1 MKFKFKS
8 IKKLILCTIL
18 PLTVLSMCFLSM
30 ISYSNSK
37 NIISS
42 EIESKMKIQIKV
54 LSENIEKSLLTHK
67 KVTETLSKTV
77 ESSKDIMPKET
88 YKNILQN
95 FIKTNS
101 ETYGAGL
108 WFEPYKFNP
117 KEKFFGPY
125 YFRDGD
131 KVVYTDEYN
140 NESYNYIKYD
150 WYKIAKSSTGSSV
163 WSEPYLDEV
172 SNVTMVTTST
182 PFKDKQGNFL
192 GVSTADI
199 NLDHLQK
206 TISQLKFGET
216 GRAILLDN
224 KGNYLANPNKD
235 KIMKV
240 NITKDNNSSIATLG
254 KEILSNKKG
263 TGKYKEGDVDK
274 LVYYDFIPETNWII
288 ALSIDQTEINSPLK
302 QLLIKNILF
311 ILIAVA
317 VIISFILWF
326 SNYIAKNI
334 NKVNIFSENISN
346 GDLTKSLSIDSKDE
360 LGGAMAENLNNMKN
374 TLSKIISNFSTNLK
388 DMVSISEEL
397 STSAEQTQSASDQI
411 AQSISDIAAGSEN
424 ESRASQDS
432 VNNLEEIYKGME
444 QISNNVQSVTNYSM
458 ATYKK
463 AEEGDKTISTAI
475 DKMKDI
481 EKSVTDSASIVN
493 SLEEKS
499 NNIDDIIS
507 LITSISEQT
516 NLLALNAAI
525 EAARAGEAGKGFAVV
540 AEEVRK
546 LAEESSTSA
555 GSIGNI
561 IKEVQNDI
569 TKVVNSMKVETSNV
583 NEGIIIVENTKN
595 SFGSI
600 LSDINKVSREMQDL
614 SAVVEEITASTETV
628 VNSLEKINSIIKES
642 SSNTQNVAASAEEQT
657 AIMKEVAE
665 VSNKLSEMAIKL
677 EKSISIFKL

>member
-1 MKFKFKS
+1 MKLKFKS

-18 PLTVLSMCFLSM
+18 PLTVLSMCFLSI

-42 EIESKMKIQIKV
+42 EIENKMKIQIKV

-77 ESSKDIMPKET
+77 ESSKDIMPKDT

-131 KVVYTDEYN
+131 KIVYTDEYN

-206 TISQLKFGET
+206 TVSQLKFGET

-254 KEILSNKKG
+254 KEMLSNKKG
-263 TGKYKEGDVDK
+263 TGKYKEGDVHK

-288 ALSIDQTEINSPLK
+288 ALSIDQAEINAPLK

-317 VIISFILWF
+317 IIISFILWF

-334 NKVNIFSENISN
+334 NKVNVFSENISN

-360 LGGAMAENLNNMKN
+360 LGSMAKNLNNMKN
-374 TLSKIISNFSTNLK
+374 ILSKIISNFSTNLK

-411 AQSISDIAAGSEN
+411 AQSISDIATGSEN

-463 AEEGDKTISTAI
+463 AEEGDKTVSTAI
-475 DKMKDI
+475 NKMKDI

-499 NNIDDIIS
+499 NNIDNIVS

-525 EAARAGEAGKGFAVV
+525 EAARAGESGKGFAVV

-561 IKEVQNDI
+561 IKEIQNDI
-569 TKVVNSMKVETSNV
+569 TKIVSSMKIETNNV
-583 NEGIIIVENTKN
+583 NDGIVIVENTKN
-595 SFGSI
+595 SFENI
-600 LSDINKVSREMQDL
+600 LFDIDKVSREMQDV

-628 VNSLEKINSIIKES
+628 VNSLEKINSIIKQS

-665 VSNKLSEMAIKL
+665 VANKLSEMSMKL
-677 EKSISIFKL
+677 EKDINIFKI

>member
-18 PLTVLSMCFLSM
+18 PLTVLSMCFLSI

-37 NIISS
+37 NIISN
-42 EIESKMKIQIKV
+42 EIENKMKIQIRV

-101 ETYGAGL
+101 ETYGVGL

-131 KVVYTDEYN
+131 KIVYTDEYN

-206 TISQLKFGET
+206 TVSQLKFGET

-240 NITKDNNSSIATLG
+240 NITKNNNSSISTLG
-254 KEILSNKKG
+254 KEMLSNKKG
-263 TGKYKEGDVDK
+263 TGKYKEGDVNK

-288 ALSIDQTEINSPLK
+288 ALSIDQAEINAPLK

-317 VIISFILWF
+317 IIISFILWF

-334 NKVNIFSENISN
+334 NKVNVFSENISN

-360 LGGAMAENLNNMKN
+360 LGSMAENLNNMKN
-374 TLSKIISNFSTNLK
+374 ILSKIISDFSTNLK

-397 STSAEQTQSASDQI
+397 SNSAEQTQSASDQI

-463 AEEGDKTISTAI
+463 AEEGDKTVSTAI
-475 DKMKDI
+475 NKMKDI

-499 NNIDDIIS
+499 NNIDDIVS

-525 EAARAGEAGKGFAVV
+525 EAARAGESGKGFAVV

-561 IKEVQNDI
+561 IKEIQNDI
-569 TKVVNSMKVETSNV
+569 TKIVSSMKIETNNV
-583 NEGIIIVENTKN
+583 NDGIVIVENTKN
-595 SFGSI
+595 SFENI
-600 LSDINKVSREMQDL
+600 LFDIDKVSREMQDV

-628 VNSLEKINSIIKES
+628 VNSLEKINSIIKQS

-665 VSNKLSEMAIKL
+665 VANKLSEMSLKL
-677 EKSISIFKL
+677 EKDINIFKI

>member
-18 PLTVLSMCFLSM
+18 PLTVLSMCFLSI

-42 EIESKMKIQIKV
+42 EIENKMKIQIKV

-77 ESSKDIMPKET
+77 ESSKDIMPKDT

-131 KVVYTDEYN
+131 KIVYTDEYN

-206 TISQLKFGET
+206 TVSQLKFGET

-254 KEILSNKKG
+254 KEMLSNKKG
-263 TGKYKEGDVDK
+263 TGKYKEGDVNK

-288 ALSIDQTEINSPLK
+288 ALSINQAEINAPLK

-317 VIISFILWF
+317 IIISFILWF

-334 NKVNIFSENISN
+334 NKVNVFSENISN

-360 LGGAMAENLNNMKN
+360 LGSMAENLNNMKN
-374 TLSKIISNFSTNLK
+374 ILSRIISDFSTNLK

-444 QISNNVQSVTNYSM
+444 QISNNVQSVTNYSI

-463 AEEGDKTISTAI
+463 AEEGDKTVSTAI
-475 DKMKDI
+475 NKMKDI

-499 NNIDDIIS
+499 NNIDDIVS

-525 EAARAGEAGKGFAVV
+525 EAARAGESGKGFAVV

-561 IKEVQNDI
+561 IKEIQNDI
-569 TKVVNSMKVETSNV
+569 AKIVNSMKIETNNV
-583 NEGIIIVENTKN
+583 NDGIVIVENTKN
-595 SFGSI
+595 SFKNI
-600 LSDINKVSREMQDL
+600 LFDIDKVSREMQDV

-657 AIMKEVAE
+657 AIMKEVSE
-665 VSNKLSEMAIKL
+665 VSNKLSEMSLKL
-677 EKSISIFKL
+677 EKDINIFKI

>member
-1 MKFKFKS
+1 VKFKFKS

-18 PLTVLSMCFLSM
+18 PLTVLSMCFLSI

-42 EIESKMKIQIKV
+42 EIENKMKIQIKV

-77 ESSKDIMPKET
+77 ESSKDIMPKDT

-131 KVVYTDEYN
+131 KIVYTDEYN

-206 TISQLKFGET
+206 TVSQLKFGET

-254 KEILSNKKG
+254 KEMLSNKKG
-263 TGKYKEGDVDK
+263 TGKYKEGDVNK

-288 ALSIDQTEINSPLK
+288 ALSINQAEINAPLK

-317 VIISFILWF
+317 IIISFILWF

-334 NKVNIFSENISN
+334 NKVNVFSENISN

-360 LGGAMAENLNNMKN
+360 LGSMAENLNNMKN
-374 TLSKIISNFSTNLK
+374 ILSRIISDFSTNLK

-444 QISNNVQSVTNYSM
+444 QISNNVQSVTNYSI

-463 AEEGDKTISTAI
+463 AEEGDKTVSTAI
-475 DKMKDI
+475 NKMKDI

-499 NNIDDIIS
+499 NNIDDIVS

-525 EAARAGEAGKGFAVV
+525 EAARAGESGKGFAVV

-561 IKEVQNDI
+561 IKEIQNDI
-569 TKVVNSMKVETSNV
+569 AKIVNSMKIETNNV
-583 NEGIIIVENTKN
+583 NDGIVIVENTKN
-595 SFGSI
+595 SFKNI
-600 LSDINKVSREMQDL
+600 LFDIDKVSREMQDV

-657 AIMKEVAE
+657 AIMKEVSE
-665 VSNKLSEMAIKL
+665 VSNKLSEMSLKL
-677 EKSISIFKL
+677 EKDINIFKI

>member
-18 PLTVLSMCFLSM
+18 PLTVLSMCFLSI

-42 EIESKMKIQIKV
+42 EIENKMKIQIRV

-131 KVVYTDEYN
+131 KIVYTDEYN

-206 TISQLKFGET
+206 TVSQLKFGET

-254 KEILSNKKG
+254 KEMLSNKKG

-288 ALSIDQTEINSPLK
+288 ALSIDQAEINAPLK

-317 VIISFILWF
+317 IIISFILWF

-334 NKVNIFSENISN
+334 NKVNVFSENISN

-360 LGGAMAENLNNMKN
+360 LGSMAENLNNMKN
-374 TLSKIISNFSTNLK
+374 ILSKIISDFSTNLK

-397 STSAEQTQSASDQI
+397 SNSAEQTQSASDQI

-463 AEEGDKTISTAI
+463 AEEGDKTVSTAI
-475 DKMKDI
+475 NKMKDI

-499 NNIDDIIS
+499 NNIDDIVS

-525 EAARAGEAGKGFAVV
+525 EAARAGESGKGFAVV

-561 IKEVQNDI
+561 IKEIQNDI
-569 TKVVNSMKVETSNV
+569 AKIVSSMKIETNNV
-583 NEGIIIVENTKN
+583 NDGIVIVENTKN
-595 SFGSI
+595 SFENI
-600 LSDINKVSREMQDL
+600 LFDIDKVSREMQDV

-628 VNSLEKINSIIKES
+628 VNSLEKINSIIKQS

-665 VSNKLSEMAIKL
+665 VANKLSEMSLKL
-677 EKSISIFKL
+677 EKDINIFKI

>member
-18 PLTVLSMCFLSM
+18 PLTVLSMCFLSI

-42 EIESKMKIQIKV
+42 EIENKMKIQIKV

-77 ESSKDIMPKET
+77 ESSKDIMPKDT

-131 KVVYTDEYN
+131 KIVYTDEYN

-206 TISQLKFGET
+206 TVSQLKFGEI

-254 KEILSNKKG
+254 KEMLSNKKG
-263 TGKYKEGDVDK
+263 TGKYKEGDVHK

-288 ALSIDQTEINSPLK
+288 ALSIDQAEINAPLK

-317 VIISFILWF
+317 IIISFILWF

-334 NKVNIFSENISN
+334 NKVNVFSENISN

-360 LGGAMAENLNNMKN
+360 LGSMAKNLNNMKN
-374 TLSKIISNFSTNLK
+374 ILSKIISNFSTNLK

-424 ESRASQDS
+424 ESRASQYS

-444 QISNNVQSVTNYSM
+444 QISNNVQSVTNYSI

-463 AEEGDKTISTAI
+463 AEEGDKTVSTAI
-475 DKMKDI
+475 NKMKDI

-499 NNIDDIIS
+499 NNIDDIVS

-525 EAARAGEAGKGFAVV
+525 EAARAGESGKGFAVV

-561 IKEVQNDI
+561 IKEIQNDI
-569 TKVVNSMKVETSNV
+569 AKIVSSMKIQTNNV
-583 NEGIIIVENTKN
+583 NDGIVIVENTKN
-595 SFGSI
+595 SFENI
-600 LSDINKVSREMQDL
+600 LFDIDKVSREMQDV

-628 VNSLEKINSIIKES
+628 VNSLEKINSIIKQS

-665 VSNKLSEMAIKL
+665 VANKLSEMSMKL
-677 EKSISIFKL
+677 EKDINIFKI

>member
-18 PLTVLSMCFLSM
+18 PLTVLSMCFLSI

-42 EIESKMKIQIKV
+42 EIENKMKIQIKV

-77 ESSKDIMPKET
+77 ESSKDIMPKDT

-131 KVVYTDEYN
+131 KIVYTDEYN

-206 TISQLKFGET
+206 TVSQLKFGET

-254 KEILSNKKG
+254 KEMLSNKKG

-288 ALSIDQTEINSPLK
+288 ALSIDQAEINAPLK

-317 VIISFILWF
+317 IIISFILWF

-334 NKVNIFSENISN
+334 NKVNVFSENISN

-360 LGGAMAENLNNMKN
+360 LGSMAENLNNMKN
-374 TLSKIISNFSTNLK
+374 ILSKIISDFSTNLK

-424 ESRASQDS
+424 ESRTSQDS

-463 AEEGDKTISTAI
+463 AEEGDKTVSTAI
-475 DKMKDI
+475 NKMKDI

-499 NNIDDIIS
+499 NNIDDIVS

-525 EAARAGEAGKGFAVV
+525 EAARAGESGKGFAVV

-561 IKEVQNDI
+561 IKEIQNDI
-569 TKVVNSMKVETSNV
+569 AKIVSSMKIETNNV
-583 NEGIIIVENTKN
+583 NDGIVIVENTKN
-595 SFGSI
+595 SFENI
-600 LSDINKVSREMQDL
+600 LFDIDKVSREMQDV

-628 VNSLEKINSIIKES
+628 VNSLEKINSIIKQS

-665 VSNKLSEMAIKL
+665 VANKLSEMSLKL
-677 EKSISIFKL
+677 EKDINIFKI

>member
-18 PLTVLSMCFLSM
+18 PLTVLSMCFLSI

-37 NIISS
+37 NIISN
-42 EIESKMKIQIKV
+42 EIENKMKIQIRV

-131 KVVYTDEYN
+131 KIVYTDEYN

-182 PFKDKQGNFL
+182 PFNDKQGNFL

-206 TISQLKFGET
+206 TVSQLKFGET

-240 NITKDNNSSIATLG
+240 NITKDNNSSIATFG
-254 KEILSNKKG
+254 KEMLSNKKG
-263 TGKYKEGDVDK
+263 TGKYKEGDVNK

-288 ALSIDQTEINSPLK
+288 ALSIDQAEINAPLK

-317 VIISFILWF
+317 IIISFILWF

-334 NKVNIFSENISN
+334 NKVNVFSENISN

-360 LGGAMAENLNNMKN
+360 LGSMAENLNNMKN
-374 TLSKIISNFSTNLK
+374 ILSKIISDFSTNLK

-463 AEEGDKTISTAI
+463 AEEGDKTVSTAI
-475 DKMKDI
+475 NKMKDI

-499 NNIDDIIS
+499 NNIDDIVS

-525 EAARAGEAGKGFAVV
+525 EAARAGESGKGFAVV

-561 IKEVQNDI
+561 IKEIQNDI
-569 TKVVNSMKVETSNV
+569 AKIVSSMKIETNNV
-583 NEGIIIVENTKN
+583 NDGIVIVENTKN
-595 SFGSI
+595 SFENI
-600 LSDINKVSREMQDL
+600 LFDINKVSREMQDV

-628 VNSLEKINSIIKES
+628 VNSLEKINSIIKQS

-665 VSNKLSEMAIKL
+665 VANKLSEMSLKL
-677 EKSISIFKL
+677 EKDINIFKI

>member
-1 MKFKFKS
+1 
-8 IKKLILCTIL
+8 
-18 PLTVLSMCFLSM
+18 MCFLSI

-42 EIESKMKIQIKV
+42 EIENKMKIQIKV

-77 ESSKDIMPKET
+77 ESSKDIMPKDT

-131 KVVYTDEYN
+131 KIVYTDEYN

-206 TISQLKFGET
+206 TVSQLKFGET

-254 KEILSNKKG
+254 KEMLSNKKG

-288 ALSIDQTEINSPLK
+288 ALSIDQAEINAPLK

-317 VIISFILWF
+317 IIISFILWF

-334 NKVNIFSENISN
+334 NKVNVFSENISN

-360 LGGAMAENLNNMKN
+360 LGSMAENLNNMKN
-374 TLSKIISNFSTNLK
+374 ILSKIISDFSTNLK

-424 ESRASQDS
+424 ESRTSQDS

-463 AEEGDKTISTAI
+463 AEEGDKTVSTAI
-475 DKMKDI
+475 NKMKDI

-499 NNIDDIIS
+499 NNIDDIVS

-525 EAARAGEAGKGFAVV
+525 EAARAGESGKGFAVV

-561 IKEVQNDI
+561 IKEIQNDI
-569 TKVVNSMKVETSNV
+569 AKIVSSMKIETNNV
-583 NEGIIIVENTKN
+583 NDGIVIVENTKN
-595 SFGSI
+595 SFENI
-600 LSDINKVSREMQDL
+600 LFDIDKVSREMQDV

-628 VNSLEKINSIIKES
+628 VNSLEKINSIIKQS

-665 VSNKLSEMAIKL
+665 VANKLSEMSLKL
-677 EKSISIFKL
+677 EKDINIFKI

>member
-18 PLTVLSMCFLSM
+18 PLTVLSMCFLSI

-42 EIESKMKIQIKV
+42 EIENKMKIQIKV

-77 ESSKDIMPKET
+77 ESSKDIMPKDT

-131 KVVYTDEYN
+131 KIVYTDEYN

-206 TISQLKFGET
+206 TVSQLKFGET

-254 KEILSNKKG
+254 KEMLSNKKG

-288 ALSIDQTEINSPLK
+288 ALSIDQAEINAPLK

-317 VIISFILWF
+317 IIISFILWF

-334 NKVNIFSENISN
+334 NKVNVFSENISN
-346 GDLTKSLSIDSKDE
+346 GDLTKSLSIDNKDE
-360 LGGAMAENLNNMKN
+360 LGSMAENLNNMKN
-374 TLSKIISNFSTNLK
+374 ILSKIISDFSTNLK

-463 AEEGDKTISTAI
+463 AEEGDKTVSTAI
-475 DKMKDI
+475 NKMKDI

-499 NNIDDIIS
+499 NNIDDIVS

-525 EAARAGEAGKGFAVV
+525 EAARAGESGKGFAVV

-561 IKEVQNDI
+561 IKEIQNDI
-569 TKVVNSMKVETSNV
+569 AKIVSSMKIETNNV
-583 NEGIIIVENTKN
+583 NDGIVIVENTKN
-595 SFGSI
+595 SFENI
-600 LSDINKVSREMQDL
+600 LFDIDKVSREMQDV

-665 VSNKLSEMAIKL
+665 VANKLSEMSMKL
-677 EKSISIFKL
+677 EKDINIFKI